1 VKVRHDE
8 GVANRIGP
16 EPCAGVHEGIREDV
30 HGGVGEASVGE
41 CIGQPLS
48 RERPFFRAPT
58 PFCRRKATRMDTTAR
73 VSIWPGV
80 VGEPG
85 MCRRSLSLGTGR
97 ARVRPLGLRP
107 PVRIGKARSR
117 SR

>member
-1 VKVRHDE
+1 MKVRHDE

-16 EPCAGVHEGIREDV
+16 EPCAGTREGAS
-30 HGGVGEASVGE
+30 EASVGE
-41 CIGQPLS
+41 CTGQPSS
-48 RERPFFRAPT
+48 RERPSFRAPT
-58 PFCRRKATRMDTTAR
+58 PFCWRKATRMGTTAR

-80 VGEPG
+80 VVEPG

-97 ARVRPLGLRP
+97 ARVRPLGLKP